1 MERRAYIPQETARR
15 LSLYLRMLRR
25 LRQEKVRIVS
35 SDQIR
40 RFLNVSSVQFRKD
53 LSYFGEFG
61 KRGVGYDVELLAKE
75 IGKILG
81 TDVLHEIIL
90 VGVGR
95 LGSALLE
102 YPGFLEFNLKISEAF
117 DRNTRKVGKVCG
129 GVRIRHMRALRQ
141 VIKKRNLRIAVL
153 SVPVEFAQEVA
164 EELVSCGIK
173 AILNFA
179 PVNLVLEGDVFVS
192 NADMASELESL
203 VYKLK
208 QKNKNYSLTKK
219 RSIVI

>member
-1 MERRAYIPQETARR
+1 MKQLTIYTDTMERTTYIPQETARR

-81 TDVLHEIIL
+81 TDILHEIIL

-102 YPGFLEFNLKISEAF
+102 YPGFLEFNLKISAAF
-117 DRNTRKVGKVCG
+117 DSNTRKVGKVCG
-129 GVRIRHMRALRQ
+129 GVRIQHMRQLRQ
-141 VIKKRNLRIAVL
+141 VIRKRNLRIAIL

-164 EELVSCGIK
+164 EELVDCGIK

-179 PVNLVLEGDVFVS
+179 PVNLVPARDVFVS

-208 QKNKNYSLTKK
+208 QKK
-219 RSIVI
+219 

>member
-208 QKNKNYSLTKK
+208 QKNNNYSLTKK